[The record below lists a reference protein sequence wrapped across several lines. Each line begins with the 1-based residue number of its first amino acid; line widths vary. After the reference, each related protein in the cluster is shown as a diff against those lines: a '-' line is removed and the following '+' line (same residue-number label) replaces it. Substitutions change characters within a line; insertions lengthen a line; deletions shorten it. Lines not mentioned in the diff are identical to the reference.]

1 MFASQLSSI
10 SHRTT
15 VVPRENWKQF
25 FWGGVGGVHCG
36 LCENGTCLLITP
48 TPPPPCIV
56 VYVKMVHACWS
67 PQPTPPPCYPPTWA
81 CMQIQWSS
89 KDERWLHSCFLERAR
104 WHESCVLM
112 GYPAHKPILPLCS
125 RKIIF
130 CPYNKSNKVAGYV
143 FSLLSG
149 VFMNL
154 DFFSVHKNA
163 ERSVANIQPSRPLFG
178 Q

>member
-25 FWGGVGGVHCG
+25 FLGGGGG
-36 LCENGTCLLITP
+36 GGG
-48 TPPPPCIV
+48 CIM

-163 ERSVANIQPSRPLFG
+163 ERSVANIQPSSPLFG

>member
-25 FWGGVGGVHCG
+25 FWGGGRGGG
-36 LCENGTCLLITP
+36 G
-48 TPPPPCIV
+48 CIM

-163 ERSVANIQPSRPLFG
+163 ERSVANIQPSSPLFG

>member
-25 FWGGVGGVHCG
+25 FLGGGGG
-36 LCENGTCLLITP
+36 G
-48 TPPPPCIV
+48 CIM

-112 GYPAHKPILPLCS
+112 GYPAHKPIWPLCS

-163 ERSVANIQPSRPLFG
+163 GRSVANIQPSSPLFG